1 MSQIMKAFMGIFL
14 FMLLVVTAT
23 GMLGAFLEVSHAQ
36 NLHASMI
43 DEIENS
49 HYAKPVLEEC
59 FTVAKKSSYS
69 LQIDLYMRNG
79 GMVSCTRSNQ
89 LPKSMEDVIFAK
101 VVLSYPFRILFF
113 DIELW
118 QEIFGYA
125 R

>member
-14 FMLLVVTAT
+14 LMLLVVTAT

-36 NLHASMI
+36 NLHAAMI

-49 HYAKPVLEEC
+49 NYAKPVLEDC
-59 FTVAKKSSYS
+59 FDAAKKSSYS
-69 LQIDLYMRNG
+69 LQIDLYLRNG

-89 LPKSMEDVIFAK
+89 LPNSVEDVILAE
-101 VVLSYPFRILFF
+101 VVLSYPFRIVFF